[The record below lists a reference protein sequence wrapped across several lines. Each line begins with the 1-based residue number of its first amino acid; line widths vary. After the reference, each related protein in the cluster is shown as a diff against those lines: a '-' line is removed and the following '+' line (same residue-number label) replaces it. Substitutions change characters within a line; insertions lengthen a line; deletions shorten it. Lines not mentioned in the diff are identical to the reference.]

1 MIEKK
6 KIQKKFT
13 LNLVNLLRIKIVL
26 GTRIIKRGGIGMFL
40 WLTTQI
46 QTQMIIY

>member
-6 KIQKKFT
+6 NTKEIYNKSGKSVT
-13 LNLVNLLRIKIVL
+13 VKTVL
-26 GTRIIKRGGIGMFL
+26 GTRIIRHGGIGMFL

>member
-6 KIQKKFT
+6 NKKKIPI
-13 LNLVNLLRIKIVL
+13 NLINLLRIKIGL
-26 GTRIIKRGGIGMFL
+26 GTRIIKHGGIGMFL

>member
-6 KIQKKFT
+6 KIQKKIT
-13 LNLVNLLRIKIVL
+13 LNLVNLLRIKIGL
-26 GTRIIKRGGIGMFL
+26 GTRTIKRGGIGMFL

>member
-6 KIQKKFT
+6 KIKKKFT
-13 LNLVNLLRIKIVL
+13 INLVNLLRIKTVL
-26 GTRIIKRGGIGMFL
+26 GTRIIKHGGIGMFL

>member
-6 KIQKKFT
+6 KYQKKIP
-13 LNLVNLLRIKIVL
+13 LNLISLLRIKIGL

-40 WLTTQI
+40 WPITQI